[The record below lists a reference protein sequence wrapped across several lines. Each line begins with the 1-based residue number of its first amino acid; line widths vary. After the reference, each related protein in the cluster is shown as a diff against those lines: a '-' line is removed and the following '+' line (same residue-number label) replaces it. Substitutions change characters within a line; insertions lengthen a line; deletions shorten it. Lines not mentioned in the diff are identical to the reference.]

1 MFTNSNIQVSHTFAV
16 MVLFMGGMNSLTNH
30 VRLKRKDNYYLLLSD
45 KLNHPRSSAKS
56 YWSKLKTLYNGK
68 KIPLTPPILI
78 NSKLISN
85 FN

>member
-45 KLNHPRSSAKS
+45 KLNDPRSSAK
-56 YWSKLKTLYNGK
+56 SKLKTLYNRK

-78 NSKLISN
+78 NRKLISN
-85 FN
+85 FK